1 MLWANAFTAD
11 RIPLGALLHLPATAA
26 GPCCLPHLP
35 AASACPICLPQ
46 LQLCV
51 CAWFLHEI
59 PALLVHAPQGTFVCN
74 LHTLSLCLF
83 PPLSSP
89 SVFPFLF
96 LSLPPSP
103 PLSGT
108 LICPNPG
115 YSNGFQ
121 SARSSKLAA
130 KSQQLHV
137 ACTRRYPVSLII
149 NYSCVFSRK

>member
-1 MLWANAFTAD
+1 MCRVGCKSLWHAVVAQTNIKCSRQMRLPLTEYRWVHCFT
-11 RIPLGALLHLPATAA
+11 
-26 GPCCLPHLP
+26 CLPLLPVP
-35 AASACPICLPQ
+35 AACLTCLLPLLAPSACPNCS
-46 LQLCV
+46 CV
-51 CAWFLHEI
+51 CVCVVSPRI

-89 SVFPFLF
+89 SLFPFLF

-130 KSQQLHV
+130 K
-137 ACTRRYPVSLII
+137 
-149 NYSCVFSRK
+149 